1 MADNSTSARA
11 FSQMLHR
18 VRQFETDEVIIYIGN
33 IYYNKEIILYFPD
46 MLKNKLFEGYDTKQ
60 GFDKHQT
67 LFIE

>member
-1 MADNSTSARA
+1 
-11 FSQMLHR
+11 MLHR